1 MDTGTQPSTQ
11 AGNSSLKLRV
21 MSAAVLAPVVLGLVW
36 WGGLPFL
43 MLLAIVG
50 PIMVSE
56 WASLVAPEGD
66 ARLERW
72 GVSLAVLVILAGL
85 GLGDLMLGIILSL
98 MIIVMVAAA
107 AIWRGTPVMRP
118 FWGAAYVGMAILA
131 FAWLRTDPAYGLI
144 SLVWLLGIVW
154 ATDICAYF
162 AGRTIGGPKMAPRLS
177 PNKTWS
183 GLTGG
188 VAGAVLVG
196 VLVALWI
203 ETNAV
208 LLGLT
213 SGALALLSQA
223 GDVTESSL
231 KRRAGVK
238 DSGAL
243 IPGHGGILDR
253 VDGLMF
259 AAIGAAAIAMMRG
272 SGAGGVLL
280 WP

>member
-43 MLLAIVG
+43 ILLAIVG

-131 FAWLRTDPAYGLI
+131 FAGIWFDLFGL
-144 SLVWLLGIVW
+144 
-154 ATDICAYF
+154 A
-162 AGRTIGGPKMAPRLS
+162 
-177 PNKTWS
+177 
-183 GLTGG
+183 
-188 VAGAVLVG
+188 
-196 VLVALWI
+196 
-203 ETNAV
+203 
-208 LLGLT
+208 
-213 SGALALLSQA
+213 A
-223 GDVTESSL
+223 GDRLGNGHLCLFCRSHNWRAKNGPAPVPEQNLVRADGRCCRRCSGGCSGCVVDRDKCSLAGFDEWCARSSFS
-231 KRRAGVK
+231 
-238 DSGAL
+238 SG
-243 IPGHGGILDR
+243 
-253 VDGLMF
+253 
-259 AAIGAAAIAMMRG
+259 
-272 SGAGGVLL
+272 
-280 WP
+280 